1 MTQSLLPSEFWYFGI
16 KRACEV
22 CNILPTTHIENKTT
36 TPFEIMFNKP
46 ADYRQLFPMFSAAY
60 IKHARSQGTNNSKW
74 QPQSLKCIAVGR
86 CPTSNGILF
95 YHPPSKQTLTC
106 GDGYKFDTFSPSG
119 LQFNLKFD
127 SGFIFSTEST
137 RAAIHRPPTHE
148 EGATAYYNQDGN
160 IIKVNIL
167 STPVDDDN
175 DHYVIQ
181 AIDSGDIIEALA
193 QDILNHNPND
203 NPADHQPTLPFPHI
217 PWLKSGTRVTLYLAD
232 RMPHPK
238 QGKIHYRDN
247 KWIFAPG
254 RLPTNDPIVLTDFE
268 TLAESMITNRKL
280 FHGWKSRSH
289 VLAARQARATSNI
302 LAHLITTRKV
312 SAQGLTLMQAPT
324 LLKHNQLNPTDLE
337 IWNNAYRSE
346 YEGLQSIDTWK
357 TIEESEYQKIKH
369 LSQGTL
375 PTMAIATIKY
385 DGQGNADRAKYRIV
399 ALGNLDPH
407 SWTKSECYAPVLSQF
422 ELRFLVALAAKNKC
436 IPKTGDVNQA
446 FCQSYLPDDEIYV
459 CKPPP
464 GCPISPPNTYWKLK
478 KTLYGLKRSPRHFYE
493 LAKRILL
500 EVGLKQHPT
509 SPCIFYGELIPGEPP
524 LYLGLYVDDFCYFS
538 QSRAV
543 EEKFEHD
550 FGNKIDTDFNG
561 QIGYFLGINFECK
574 KHPDG
579 SVTIHLS
586 QEAFIENLCQ
596 LANLDHDTVNPTT
609 TPYKSGYPADSIP
622 YKPSTPDKQKE
633 LIHKMQTL
641 IGCLMWLSMSTRPDI
656 ATITNILAKYTT
668 KCTEQHINYVK
679 HVIRYLKGSKS
690 LGISYHSDKIKKVES
705 HVKFPLDTITSL
717 CDANWGP
724 QDQSK
729 PRKNETRQ
737 LDLFKSRSLSGFLIY
752 FGGPLHWLSKRQT
765 ITARSSAEAEIY
777 ATDECTKCLQHL
789 NQIVDGLNLTEEI
802 MPAPTIIYNDNSACV
817 SWSGNLTTKGLRHI
831 QIRENAIRES
841 VENNFII
848 VKHIEGRLNL
858 ADMFTKEDKDAK
870 HFIEIRDIILTDK
883 STLH

>member
-1 MTQSLLPSEFWYFGI
+1 
-16 KRACEV
+16 
-22 CNILPTTHIENKTT
+22 
-36 TPFEIMFNKP
+36 
-46 ADYRQLFPMFSAAY
+46 
-60 IKHARSQGTNNSKW
+60 
-74 QPQSLKCIAVGR
+74 
-86 CPTSNGILF
+86 
-95 YHPPSKQTLTC
+95 
-106 GDGYKFDTFSPSG
+106 
-119 LQFNLKFD
+119 
-127 SGFIFSTEST
+127 
-137 RAAIHRPPTHE
+137 
-148 EGATAYYNQDGN
+148 
-160 IIKVNIL
+160 
-167 STPVDDDN
+167 
-175 DHYVIQ
+175 
-181 AIDSGDIIEALA
+181 
-193 QDILNHNPND
+193 
-203 NPADHQPTLPFPHI
+203 
-217 PWLKSGTRVTLYLAD
+217 
-232 RMPHPK
+232 
-238 QGKIHYRDN
+238 
-247 KWIFAPG
+247 
-254 RLPTNDPIVLTDFE
+254 
-268 TLAESMITNRKL
+268 
-280 FHGWKSRSH
+280 
-289 VLAARQARATSNI
+289 
-302 LAHLITTRKV
+302 
-312 SAQGLTLMQAPT
+312 MQAPT

-337 IWNNAYRSE
+337 IWNNTYCSE

-357 TIEESEYQKIKH
+357 TIEESEYKKKH

-385 DGQGNADRAKYRIV
+385 DGQGRPDRAKYRIV

-436 IPKTGDVNQA
+436 IPKRGDVNQA

-478 KTLYGLKRSPRHFYE
+478 KTLYGLKRSPCHFYE
-493 LAKRILL
+493 LAKQILL

-509 SPCIFYGELIPGEPP
+509 SPCIFYGELIPGEAT
-524 LYLGLYVDDFCYFS
+524 LYLSLYVDDFCYFS

-579 SVTIHLS
+579 NVSIHLS

-596 LANLDHDTVNPTT
+596 LANLDHETVNPTA
-609 TPYKSGYPADSIP
+609 TPYKSGYPSDSIP

-641 IGCLMWLSMSTRPDI
+641 IGSLTWLSMSTRPDI

-690 LGISYHSDKIKKVES
+690 LGISYHSNKIKKVES

-765 ITARSSAEAEIY
+765 ITARS
-777 ATDECTKCLQHL
+777 
-789 NQIVDGLNLTEEI
+789 
-802 MPAPTIIYNDNSACV
+802 
-817 SWSGNLTTKGLRHI
+817 
-831 QIRENAIRES
+831 
-841 VENNFII
+841 
-848 VKHIEGRLNL
+848 
-858 ADMFTKEDKDAK
+858 
-870 HFIEIRDIILTDK
+870 
-883 STLH
+883 